1 VLRFAE
7 GKSTKL
13 FSGLDPLFRAL
24 MAQRNPTSWQVVSSA
39 SKPW

>member
-13 FSGLDPLFRAL
+13 FSGLDRLPWRESYLY
-24 MAQRNPTSWQVVSSA
+24 MAANHRFPVTSDQ
-39 SKPW
+39 